1 MELITQLASHA
12 GTLQKALIL
21 KLFKIAVHEQ
31 EYVQTDSACVCVCVC
46 TKDEGCVAF
55 ANTVRAI
62 KKCSGYIELYE

>member
-1 MELITQLASHA
+1 MLPVSHNNYY
-12 GTLQKALIL
+12 GIC
-21 KLFKIAVHEQ
+21 IAM
-31 EYVQTDSACVCVCVC
+31 YLCVCVC